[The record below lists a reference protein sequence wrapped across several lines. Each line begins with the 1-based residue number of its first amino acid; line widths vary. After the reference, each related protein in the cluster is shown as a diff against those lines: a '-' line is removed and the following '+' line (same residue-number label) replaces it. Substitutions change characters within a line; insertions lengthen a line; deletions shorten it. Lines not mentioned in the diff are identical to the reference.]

1 MFQHLWIYSIFGLL
15 SNLNVHTNGQSIQAT
30 GGGII
35 KEGEDLE
42 LKRPTI
48 EKWKECTWTF
58 YQDPA
63 KPSACT
69 FNATSGEV
77 VDPVCTSKDVAA
89 LMEYTGK
96 SANECTITVKGVTNQ
111 INGKW
116 TVEIDSSGNS
126 TEIQIVVAS
135 PVQSGEIV
143 VGNQGIVKS
152 GETSNVTCILH
163 GGRPAPAVYLQVIG
177 LETSHIVNSSQTQI
191 ANETGHFES
200 RFWVE
205 IQPTPEDFNKTVE
218 CKSNQMDQMNKSLFQ
233 FAAKSATL
241 NVTFGPQPVAAQ
253 KYKVAENTD
262 VQMSLQFMA
271 NPKPTQ
277 IKWIVSQPAKNP
289 DIEPTDRADKEDN
302 STSTDSPNTEAE
314 GQSITFTPGHNDDKY
329 VVSDII
335 SEGNANYRA
344 NFTIKNVQLSE
355 ATNEYHLEVENSAG
369 KAQYEL
375 NLVVE
380 PNGTTGGGGN
390 DGGDGSKDDSG
401 ASIWLIVVI
410 LALITLFV
418 GGAIV
423 IYKKKMRNNE
433 TQPLNNGRRP

>member
-1 MFQHLWIYSIFGLL
+1 MFQHLWIYVSIGLL
-15 SNLNVHTNGQSIQAT
+15 SGLHVPITGQAIQAT
-30 GGGII
+30 GGGVI

-42 LKRPTI
+42 LKRPTV
-48 EKWKECTWTF
+48 EKWKECTWRF
-58 YQDPA
+58 YKDPN
-63 KPSACT
+63 KPSTCT

-77 VDPVCTSKDVAA
+77 VDPVCSSSDAAA

-96 SANECTITVKGVTNQ
+96 SANECSITVKGVSNQ

-116 TVEIDSSGNS
+116 TVEIDTSGNQ
-126 TEIQIVVAS
+126 TEIQIVVAN
-135 PVQSGEIV
+135 PVESGEIV
-143 VGNQGIVKS
+143 VGNQGIVRA

-163 GGRPAPAVYLQVIG
+163 GGRPAPAVYLQVVG
-177 LETSHIVNSSQTQI
+177 LEKSHVVSSSQTQI

-205 IQPTPEDFNKTVE
+205 IRPTPEDFNKTVE

-233 FAAKSATL
+233 FKANSAVL
-241 NVTFGPQPVAAQ
+241 NVMFGPQPMSEQ
-253 KYKVAENTD
+253 KYKVIENMD
-262 VQMSLQFMA
+262 IVVSFEFMA
-271 NPKPTQ
+271 NPKPTLV
-277 IKWIVSQPAKNP
+277 KWNVSQPAKDPGN
-289 DIEPTDRADKEDN
+289 EPAMREEVNDN
-302 STSTDSPNTEAE
+302 TTSTEVPKADAE
-314 GQSITFTPGHNDDKY
+314 GQSVTFTPGHSDDKY

-335 SEGNANYRA
+335 DEGNAKYRA

-355 ATNEYHLEVENSAG
+355 ATNKYHLDVENSEG
-369 KAQYEL
+369 MTQYGF

-380 PNGTTGGGGN
+380 PKGPGGGSN
-390 DGGDGSKDDSG
+390 DATDESG
-401 ASIWLIVVI
+401 ASVWLIVVI

-433 TQPLNNGRRP
+433 TQPLNTGRRP